1 MLQRVQMFCLCAG
14 LCLYLGFRFR
24 YFPYSLYTFLS
35 VCKSITALSYDWRLS
50 RYRSFQAWLGVG
62 ILFLTDCA
70 VVHLLTWTCPRLVLR
85 TKLHG
90 GNNLAFADF
99 EKIHPSARMPG
110 HWNPGVIAGAR
121 DVLPSFDCEIPSF
134 QVTALN
140 RGGLIVVCTPA
151 FFGGAPIKMSADI
164 LFKDRCSIQLS
175 YGQFIF

>member
-70 VVHLLTWTCPRLVLR
+70 VVHLLTWTYPRLVLR

-99 EKIHPSARMPG
+99 EKIHLTD
-110 HWNPGVIAGAR
+110 NC
-121 DVLPSFDCEIPSF
+121 SFPFSSREVIPSSSDWLPYLLTLPQF
-134 QVTALN
+134 ATISYFTVFRLRDSLLSSYRFESRWSD
-140 RGGLIVVCTPA
+140 RGLY
-151 FFGGAPIKMSADI
+151 S
-164 LFKDRCSIQLS
+164 R
-175 YGQFIF
+175 IFRWCPY

>member
-24 YFPYSLYTFLS
+24 HFPYSLYTFLS

-50 RYRSFQAWLGVG
+50 RYRSYQAWLGVG
-62 ILFLTDCA
+62 ILFLDA
-70 VVHLLTWTCPRLVLR
+70 WGSWTPGRLFHP
-85 TKLHG
+85 TKVGHS
-90 GNNLAFADF
+90 NNLAFAEF
-99 EKIHPSARMPG
+99 EKIHPTCWQPIEKQPLSSYAS
-110 HWNPGVIAGAR
+110 IAFRLR
-121 DVLPSFDCEIPSF
+121 DSLLPTYRFGSRWSG
-134 QVTALN
+134 
-140 RGGLIVVCTPA
+140 RGFTPA